1 MNSGTGKLATKTIAV
16 VVIVAILN
24 AMGLSPVV
32 MVFFTGAV
40 LIIWLVA
47 RRAQMREVERMFE
60 FYIAADAI
68 LREEERRWYGFEIA
82 EVIEHGESLLEM
94 MADPPPLHFFALGA
108 LYQRLGN
115 HDAAVQYLSRLSDDQ
130 QYDETHR
137 IVPSPQLRRYVTMLR
152 RLEQHPAAEP
162 QTLAAIRNLERARQ
176 RSAGKMLLDS
186 RSLSE
191 TTATVEPKTESA
203 APEKKIAGEKRLVP
217 EKQEELF
224 SPSAPLSSI
233 SAPPPI
239 ATVLHDIYQDETSAN
254 N

>member
-16 VVIVAILN
+16 IVIVAILN

-82 EVIEHGESLLEM
+82 EVIEHGESLLELM
-94 MADPPPLHFFALGA
+94 PDPPPLHFFALGA

-115 HDAAVQYLSRLSDDQ
+115 HDAAVQYLSRLNDGER
-130 QYDETHR
+130 YDETRR
-137 IVPSPQLRRYVTMLR
+137 IVPSPQLRRYVMMLR

-162 QTLAAIRNLERARQ
+162 QTLSAIRNLERARE
-176 RSAGKMLLDS
+176 RSAAKMLLDS

-191 TTATVEPKTESA
+191 ATVVPPEPA
-203 APEKKIAGEKRLVP
+203 ARETKAEPSTHETNEP
-217 EKQEELF
+217 MF

-239 ATVLHDIYQDETSAN
+239 ATVLHDIYQDETGASN
-254 N
+254 